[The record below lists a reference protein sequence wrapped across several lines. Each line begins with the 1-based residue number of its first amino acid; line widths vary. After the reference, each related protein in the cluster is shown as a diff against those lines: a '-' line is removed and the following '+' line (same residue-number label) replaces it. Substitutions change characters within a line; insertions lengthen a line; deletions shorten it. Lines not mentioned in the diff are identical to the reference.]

1 MNVEETRDGYP
12 GFYVAPAPQLRL
24 VGATLSRVALAKLS
38 DITMFSASFG
48 GESYTFEPWLTALIE
63 YGHRK
68 TFAGV
73 YRTEEPEPDDPAGTP
88 AFCLRW
94 STWDRD
100 RDAMHVSDMTSL
112 QDYLAT
118 GPQIEHVFTFANQA
132 THPGLPQVMS
142 AALEVL
148 ASGIK
153 VEPASHRSTDWVNVN
168 IEVADTH
175 LICKIDYSPMTARSD
190 AVEQALPPW
199 LNAISRLTQDQG
211 IKPDDEVKLTIRRSV
226 PEIVAA
232 EPFPH
237 HQGDQRLTF

>member
-1 MNVEETRDGYP
+1 MDVEETSDGYP
-12 GFYVAPAPQLRL
+12 GFHVAPVPQLRL

-63 YGHRK
+63 YDRRK

-73 YRTEEPEPDDPAGTP
+73 YRTDEPEPDDPAATP

-100 RDAMHVSDMTSL
+100 RDARHVSDMASL
-112 QDYLAT
+112 QDFLAT
-118 GPQIEHVFTFANQA
+118 GPQIEHTFTFANQA
-132 THPGLPQVMS
+132 THAELPQVMR

-148 ASGIK
+148 TGGIN
-153 VEPASHRSTDWVNVN
+153 VEPASNRPTDWINVN

-175 LICKIDYSPMTARSD
+175 LTCKIDYSPLTARSE
-190 AVEQALPPW
+190 AIEQALPPW
-199 LNAISRLTQDQG
+199 LNAISQLAQDPG

-232 EPFPH
+232 EPFPN
-237 HQGDQRLTF
+237 HQGNHQLKF

>member
-1 MNVEETRDGYP
+1 MDIEETPDGYP
-12 GFYVAPAPQLRL
+12 GFRVAPAPQLRL

-48 GESYTFEPWLTALIE
+48 GEGYTFEPWLTALIE
-63 YGHRK
+63 YDRRK

-73 YRTEEPEPDDPAGTP
+73 YRTEEAEPGDP

-100 RDAMHVSDMTSL
+100 KDARHVSDMASL
-112 QDYLAT
+112 QAYLAT
-118 GPQIEHVFTFANQA
+118 GPQIEHTFTFANHA
-132 THPGLPQVMS
+132 SHPDLPQVMS

-148 ASGIK
+148 AAGITVAAARQK
-153 VEPASHRSTDWVNVN
+153 PTDWVNVN
-168 IEVADTH
+168 VEVADPRLT
-175 LICKIDYSPMTARSD
+175 CKIDYSPLTARSD
-190 AVEQALPPW
+190 AVEQALLPW
-199 LNAISRLTQDQG
+199 LDAIGKLAQDPG
-211 IKPDDEVKLTIRRSV
+211 IEPDGEVQLTIRRSV

-237 HQGDQRLTF
+237 HQRNHQLKF